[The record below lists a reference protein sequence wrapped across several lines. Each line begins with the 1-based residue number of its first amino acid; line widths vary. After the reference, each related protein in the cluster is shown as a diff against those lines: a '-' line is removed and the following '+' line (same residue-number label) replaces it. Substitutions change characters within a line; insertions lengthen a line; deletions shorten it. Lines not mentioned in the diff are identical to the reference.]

1 VNARDLAMAA
11 SGAVLAGSI
20 IIARYELRGEPQSNP
35 ASIVSAL
42 QARDSTTRES
52 VGTEAEPMA
61 AAAPSVPASKSP
73 PDLNLAGSAPHAPA
87 QVERLRSKLAEV
99 TREKRD
105 LEAQLQAVEG
115 ELNRRANV
123 PRTGDPQEFELD
135 AEDWKAL
142 AAEGRIKYRIPCVL
156 PPEATYGN
164 MRGALDKL
172 GLSPEEG
179 DVLTE
184 IHRRSNAR
192 VWSTL
197 RPLCVELTGNA
208 EVVDQL
214 GASNCLSLI
223 ERASEKDGKASLASR
238 RRVAEVH
245 AGLAPAPSDASPAA
259 ARRDPL
265 FTALLAVTSEA
276 KRFQSDLAETFG
288 PEEAKL
294 INDSLPCVTTAR

>member
-1 VNARDLAMAA
+1 MAA
-11 SGAVLAGSI
+11 SGAVLAGST

-42 QARDSTTRES
+42 LARDSTTRES

-61 AAAPSVPASKSP
+61 AAAPSESASKSP
-73 PDLNLAGSAPHAPA
+73 PDLNLASSAPHA

-99 TREKRD
+99 AREKRE

-164 MRGALDKL
+164 LRGALDKL

-184 IHRRSNAR
+184 MHRRSNAR

-197 RPLCVELTGNA
+197 RPLCVELAGSA

-245 AGLAPAPSDASPAA
+245 AGLAPAPSDASPGAA
-259 ARRDPL
+259 QRDPL

-276 KRFQSDLAETFG
+276 RRFQSDLAQSFG
-288 PEEAKL
+288 PEEAKR
-294 INDSLPCVTTAR
+294 INDSLPCVATER